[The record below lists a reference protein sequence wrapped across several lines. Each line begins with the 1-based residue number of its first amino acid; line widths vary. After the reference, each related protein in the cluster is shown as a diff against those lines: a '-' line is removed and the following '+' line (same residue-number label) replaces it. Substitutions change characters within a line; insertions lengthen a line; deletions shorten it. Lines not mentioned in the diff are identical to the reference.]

1 MEPINWDMKKT
12 MILINGKDKTE
23 EIESIEEL
31 STLFKYK
38 IYYKTGRYAI
48 LDFDDVN
55 ILRNP
60 NEIKLNNKIV
70 YKNGI
75 ALHQPKYALD
85 FGLRIRICSSKGNYY
100 TNYPKTINI
109 VENQFSKDCIQQV
122 LNYLKEI
129 ANFFNSKSKTDDFLK
144 SALNK
149 LSFIHPDSVL
159 NSYLSD
165 CNIEKRNLEMNYT
178 IFPFQFNL
186 SQKAALENALSH
198 SISIIE
204 GPPGTGKTQ
213 TILNILS
220 NLITIQGKSVAV
232 VSNNNP
238 AIKNVKDKLEKHGYG
253 FLTALLGN
261 KENKDAFFNDMP
273 LPQVDS
279 WSYNDNP
286 AYLLQNIMQL
296 HTQLSIMMGKE
307 RKKAQLTQE
316 LREWQ
321 LEQKHFESY
330 YSKQDLDSIHRL
342 PRFYNNP
349 DKILSFLAETSIARK
364 YEQTNKIIYKLK
376 LFFKY
381 GIFDFKKLNQEET
394 ALLLNLQKN
403 FYKIQIENFEN
414 QINILTSELQNFSY
428 DALLKELQQLSEK
441 VFQIYL
447 YQSHKD
453 MPKPIFS
460 QENYKRYFKDFIKEY
475 PIILSTTY
483 TLLYSIP
490 ENYLLDYVII
500 DEASQVDLITGIL
513 TLSCCRNVII
523 VGDTKQLSNIVD
535 KSIESKIQTVPQ
547 HQGYDYFNHNLISSV
562 IQLYGSRI
570 PCVTLREHYRCHPDI
585 IEFCNQKYY
594 NGDLIPYTEADSSNI
609 LPLTVYRTA
618 EGNHMRKVTRGPQ
631 IGTYNQR
638 ELDVIKE
645 ILRNPNYTPVN
656 ETLGIITPYRKQADK
671 AQELVGDTYECDTIH
686 KYQGREMDT
695 IIMST
700 VLDSSYTAKR
710 GINFVNNPNMI
721 NVAVSRAIKH
731 FVLVTDH
738 ELFFQEKGEIPD
750 LIRYIQYR
758 SLDKAI
764 IDSPIVSV
772 FDLLYT
778 QYSSKLLPLKAKMD
792 SKARWQSEEG
802 IRVLL
807 EEIISKEPY
816 NLFNYKQ
823 QILIRNLLIDNSK
836 LTEEEALYVNNRAS
850 LDFVIFRKLDKAC
863 VFVIEVDG
871 FEFHENNP
879 KQQYKDS
886 LKNSILQK
894 MDIPLLRLATN
905 GSGNKE
911 KIIHYLNSCGYRNHT
926 HL

>member
-1 MEPINWDMKKT
+1 MKLTNLDMKKI
-12 MILINGKDKTE
+12 MILDRNEDITE
-23 EIESIEEL
+23 EIESIEQLPNLQKFE
-31 STLFKYK
+31 
-38 IYYKTGRYAI
+38 IYYKNNCTEYKYNYNRIRIYE
-48 LDFDDVN
+48 
-55 ILRNP
+55 NP
-60 NEIKLNNKIV
+60 KVINPDLFIIYLNNEPL
-70 YKNGI
+70 YKPR
-75 ALHQPKYALD
+75 LVLD
-85 FGLRIRICSSKGNYY
+85 FGNKIRICQFDGTYITKDSQELSLIKSIASNPNVMHTLHYFKDI
-100 TNYPKTINI
+100 TQNI
-109 VENQFSKDCIQQV
+109 TSTDE
-122 LNYLKEI
+122 KEP
-129 ANFFNSKSKTDDFLK
+129 FLK
-144 SALNK
+144 SALEN
-149 LSFIHPDSVL
+149 LTLINPESVL
-159 NSYLSD
+159 NSYFTDHS
-165 CNIEKRNLEMNYT
+165 IKKRNHEMNYT

-186 SQKAALENALSH
+186 SQKTALENALTH

-213 TILNILS
+213 TILNILA

-232 VSNNNP
+232 VSNNNN
-238 AIKNVKDKLEKHGYG
+238 AIINVKDKLEKRGYG

-261 KENKDAFFNDMP
+261 DENKNAFFNNMP
-273 LPQVDS
+273 LPQVDN
-279 WSYNDNP
+279 WNYTDNP
-286 AYLLQNIMQL
+286 TYLLQNIMQS
-296 HTQLSIMMGKE
+296 HTQLRNLMGKE
-307 RKKAQLTQE
+307 RKKAQLLQE
-316 LREWQ
+316 LRDWK
-321 LEQKHFESY
+321 LEQEHFESY

-364 YEQTNKIIYKLK
+364 YERTNKIIYKLR
-376 LFFKY
+376 LIFKY
-381 GIFDFKKLNQEET
+381 GIFDFKKLNHEET
-394 ALLLNLQKN
+394 ALLLILQRN

-414 QINILTSELQNFSY
+414 QIETLTRELQNFSY
-428 DALLKELQQLSEK
+428 DTLLKELQQLSEK

-453 MPKPIFS
+453 MPKPVFT
-460 QENYKRYFKDFIKEY
+460 QKNYKSHFNDFIKEY

-490 ENYLLDYVII
+490 QNYLLDYVII
-500 DEASQVDLITGIL
+500 DEASQVDLITGVL

-535 KSIESKIQTVPQ
+535 KSIESKIQTLPQ

-562 IQLYGSRI
+562 IQLYGSNI
-570 PCVTLREHYRCHPDI
+570 PRVTLREHYRCHPDI

-594 NGDLIPYTEADSSNI
+594 NGDLIPYTDAVSSNAY
-609 LPLTVYRTA
+609 PLTLYRTA
-618 EGNHMRKVTRGPQ
+618 EGNHMRKVTRGPKT
-631 IGTYNQR
+631 GTYNQR
-638 ELDVIKE
+638 ELDVIQK
-645 ILRNPNYTPVN
+645 ILQDPNYTPEN

-710 GINFVNNPNMI
+710 GIDFVNNPNMI

-738 ELFFQEKGEIPD
+738 ELFFREKGEIPD

-792 SKARWQSEEG
+792 SNARWQSEEAL
-802 IRVLL
+802 RVLL

-823 QILIRNLLIDNSK
+823 QILIRNLLIDNSR

-850 LDFVIFRKLDKAC
+850 LDFVIFRKLDKSC

-879 KQQYKDS
+879 KQQHKDL
-886 LKNSILQK
+886 LKNRILQK
-894 MDIPLLRLATN
+894 RDIPLLRLATN
-905 GSGNKE
+905 ESGNKE
-911 KIIHYLNSCGYRNHT
+911 KIIHYLNSYGYKNHIS
-926 HL
+926 